1 MLDVGI
7 AAQTPSGQRAMM
19 ELLNFNE
26 ESNLIYPLRYLLG
39 AAYTTHPGDYLL
51 QDLIVSYWAGGMD
64 CFEANTTV

>member
-1 MLDVGI
+1 
-7 AAQTPSGQRAMM
+7 MM